1 MDRRAVLF
9 AGCAPAL
16 VTPFREGKIDED
28 AFLHLL
34 ERQLESGC
42 KALVICGTTG
52 ESAALTDTERYRL
65 LRLAAEKAHGRVP
78 VIAGAGSNDTRKALR
93 LIRIAEEADA
103 DGLLLVTPYYNKTTQ
118 AGLLAHF
125 SYLADRTELPIL
137 LYEVPSRT
145 GVTIEPETLAALSA
159 HQRIFGIK
167 EAGTDLDRISEAI
180 RLCGRDFA
188 FYSGND
194 SLAVPLFA
202 LGAKGLISVASNL
215 LPSEFGDLCELALDG
230 KFERAAELHY
240 RYLELMRLLFSEV
253 NPIPVKEA
261 MGMMGLCSPE
271 LRLPLVPMKEQNRSR
286 LRDCLMRLDLLQ
298 SIS

>member
-1 MDRRAVLF
+1 MDRRSVLF

-16 VTPFREGKIDED
+16 VTPFREGRIDED
-28 AFLHLL
+28 AFLRLL
-34 ERQLESGC
+34 ERQLEGGC

-52 ESAALTDTERYRL
+52 ESAALTDAERYRL
-65 LRLAAEKAHGRVP
+65 LRLAAQKAHGRVP

-145 GVTIEPETLAALSA
+145 GVTMEPETLAALSA

-180 RLCGRDFA
+180 RLCRRDFA

-194 SLAVPLFA
+194 SLTVPLFA

-215 LPSEFGDLCELALDG
+215 LPSEFSELCELALDG
-230 KFERAAELHY
+230 EFERAAEMHY
-240 RYLELMRLLFSEV
+240 RYLELMKLLFSEV

-261 MGMMGLCSPE
+261 LGMMGLCSSE
-271 LRLPLVPMKEQNRSR
+271 LRLPLVPMNEQNRSR
-286 LRDCLMRLDLLQ
+286 LRDCLNRLHLLQ